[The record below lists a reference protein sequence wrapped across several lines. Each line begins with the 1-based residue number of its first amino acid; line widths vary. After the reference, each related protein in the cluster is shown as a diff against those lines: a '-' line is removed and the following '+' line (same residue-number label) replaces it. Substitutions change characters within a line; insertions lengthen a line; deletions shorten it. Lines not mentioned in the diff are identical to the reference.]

1 MTYYENNYN
10 MNKMDVQITTVKPDS
25 DYLYNYD
32 RGKWPPNEHTSWS
45 AENETTNHVSI
56 PHFNKGTKNKLTDR
70 KGNFHFF

>member
-10 MNKMDVQITTVKPDS
+10 MNKMDVQITTVKPDL

-32 RGKWPPNEHTSWS
+32 RGKWPPDEHTSCS
-45 AENETTNHVSI
+45 AENETTNHISI
-56 PHFNKGTKNKLTDR
+56 HFKKGNKNKLTDR